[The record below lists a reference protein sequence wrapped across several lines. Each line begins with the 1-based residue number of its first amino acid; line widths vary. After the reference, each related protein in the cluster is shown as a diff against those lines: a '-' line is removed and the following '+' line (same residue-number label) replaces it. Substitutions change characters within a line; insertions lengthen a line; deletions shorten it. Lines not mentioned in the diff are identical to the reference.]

1 MFAQKVVAVLA
12 VAGLAAAQTGT
23 ICSAPSVTINSAADA
38 SALANCATLAG
49 DVIIGPSAGGVININ
64 GPQIVRGAFISE
76 NAGGLTSLGST
87 TITSIEKEFTLT
99 NLTLLS
105 TLSMSTLKSVG
116 SIKWSA
122 LPAISALSFTAIVT
136 KADSVL
142 ITNTFLSS
150 LDGINLQTVA
160 VLDINNNN
168 RLKKFD
174 TQVANVTQLLQI
186 DSNGQALEVSFP
198 NLIWAANATFR
209 NASSVSIPSLAVVNG
224 SLGFYGNNFESIA
237 APNLTTVGSKS
248 DGGAGGGIAFV
259 ANSDLAN
266 ISFPMLESVAGANQ
280 VANNSKLA
288 ALEFPAL
295 STVGGAIDFS
305 GNFTTPLLP
314 ALTLVSGGFN
324 IQSTNQ
330 IDCTTFDKQQKN
342 AAILGV
348 YTCKT
353 TADAKSGVGS
363 STSSGSGSST
373 TSRAAAA
380 SYGINEA
387 IAGVSVIGGLLQMLL

>member
-1 MFAQKVVAVLA
+1 MFAQKLISVLA
-12 VAGLAAAQTGT
+12 IAGLATAQTST
-23 ICSAPSVTINSAADA
+23 VCSATTVTINSQADA
-38 SALANCATLAG
+38 SALASCTTVSGAI
-49 DVIIGPSAGGVININ
+49 VIGPNAGGIISVD
-64 GPQIVRGAFISE
+64 GPQRVLGGFSSE
-76 NAGGLTSLGST
+76 NAGALTSLGST
-87 TITSIEKEFTLT
+87 TITSIGGEFTLT

-105 TLSMSTLKSVG
+105 TLNMAALKSVG

-122 LPAISALSFTAIVT
+122 LPAISALSFTAVVT
-136 KADSVL
+136 TAKSVL

-160 VLDINNNN
+160 TLDINNNN

-174 TQVANVTQLLQI
+174 TQVANVTELLQI

-259 ANSDLAN
+259 ANADLAN
-266 ISFPMLESVAGANQ
+266 ISFPLLSTVAGAAQ
-280 VANNSKLA
+280 VANNSALA
-288 ALEFPAL
+288 SLEFPAL

-314 ALTLVSGGFN
+314 SLTLVSGGFN

-330 IDCTTFDKQQKN
+330 IDCSTFDKQQKA

-363 STSSGSGSST
+363 STSTGSGSST
-373 TSRAAAA
+373 TSKAAAA

-387 IAGVSVIGGLLQMLL
+387 LAGVSVIGGLLQMLL